1 MRLSLI
7 FVCLLTACSTL
18 GNSNTSPLVVSPT
31 NTNASNQL
39 IDRVRVPVGYQRL
52 KPPTGSFANWLQH
65 LKLKP
70 GTPAVHLFDG
80 SLKRNQSAHVA
91 VVDIDTGTTDLQQ
104 CADAVM
110 RLRAEY
116 LFSSGKKSKIA
127 FNFTSGF
134 RCDFAKWAEG
144 YRPEVTGN
152 TVRWVKTAS
161 TDGSYKSFREYLIP
175 VFTYAG
181 TASLSQELKPV
192 SNTREI
198 EIGDVFIQGGFPGHA
213 VIVVDVA
220 THQQTKERL
229 FLLAQSYMPAQEIH
243 LLRNPTNNQL
253 NPWYSANFQGNVE
266 TPEWTFPPGSLK
278 RFGE

>member
-1 MRLSLI
+1 MRLPLI
-7 FVCLLTACSTL
+7 LVCLLTACSTL
-18 GNSNTSPLVVSPT
+18 GKPNTSPLVVSPT
-31 NTNASNQL
+31 STHASNQL
-39 IDRVRVPVGYQRL
+39 IDRVRVPSGYQRL
-52 KPPTGSFANWLQH
+52 KSPAGSFATWLQH
-65 LKLKP
+65 IRLKP

-80 SLKRNQSAHVA
+80 SLKKNQSAHVA
-91 VVDIDTGTTDLQQ
+91 VIDIDTGNTDLQQ

-116 LFSSGKKSKIA
+116 LFSSGKKSEIA

-144 YRPEVTGN
+144 YRPEVTAN

-161 TDGSYKSFREYLIP
+161 TDASYKSFREYLIP

-192 SNTREI
+192 ADTRDI
-198 EIGDVFIQGGFPGHA
+198 QIGDVFIKGGFPGHA

-243 LLRNPTNNQL
+243 ILRNPTNDQL
-253 NPWYSANFQGNVE
+253 SPWYSANFQGNLE

-278 RFGE
+278 RFGT

>member
-1 MRLSLI
+1 MRFPLI
-7 FVCLLTACSTL
+7 LVCLLTACSTL
-18 GNSNTSPLVVSPT
+18 GSPTTPPLVVSPT
-31 NTNASNQL
+31 NANASNQL
-39 IDRVRVPVGYQRL
+39 IDRIRVPAGYQRL
-52 KPPTGSFANWLQH
+52 KPPSGSFATWLQH
-65 LKLKP
+65 LQLKP

-80 SLKRNQSAHVA
+80 SLKKNQSAHVA
-91 VVDIDTGTTDLQQ
+91 VIDMDTGDTDLQQ

-116 LFSSGKKSKIA
+116 LFSSGKKSEIG

-152 TVRWVKTAS
+152 NVRWVKTAS
-161 TDGSYKSFREYLIP
+161 VDASYKSFREYLIP

-192 SNTREI
+192 STIQEV

-220 THQQTKERL
+220 LHQQTKDRL

-243 LLRNPTNNQL
+243 ILRNPTNDQL
-253 NPWYSANFQGNVE
+253 SPWYSANAQGNLE